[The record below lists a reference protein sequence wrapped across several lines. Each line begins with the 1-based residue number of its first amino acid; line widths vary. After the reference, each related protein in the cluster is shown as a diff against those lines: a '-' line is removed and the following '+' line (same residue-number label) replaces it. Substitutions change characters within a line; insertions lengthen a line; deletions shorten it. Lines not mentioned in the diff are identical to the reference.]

1 MKKSEFTHSECQ
13 ELPKI
18 KKKALALTDPHY
30 QTSKTSLLVFDFEPI
45 CYTSSLKRLNRSQI
59 QSTSIDG
66 KEVYILDDFF
76 TEEEGR
82 LLRDF
87 SAQATFSRNSYGSPE
102 AIENGEKPARS
113 MDGKERWQFFS
124 HPPEPIFEIYKLF
137 GTLADRLGAEI
148 TTLPWE
154 LCDPAGNGSPSVIGN
169 FVEEASHESMELGKH
184 QDSNP
189 QKGLPFAIPVL
200 YAPEP
205 SFHPQ
210 SFPNGEKGFPWIVS
224 VMLYVNAENYHSNY
238 CIGTAFYGTDQSV
251 AIRSAPNNM
260 RLVLFESDLF
270 HTIEESCI
278 PEGVKTW
285 RVSYVYKIIINP
297 RQKNESM
304 KQKFAQL
311 SAGLRNVPDPLADL
325 EI

>member
-1 MKKSEFTHSECQ
+1 MKNSELKHSETSK
-13 ELPKI
+13 LPKI
-18 KKKALALTDPHY
+18 KKKALVLTDLHY
-30 QTSKTSLLVFDFEPI
+30 QTSKTSLLVFDFEPFS
-45 CYTSSLKRLNRSQI
+45 YASSIKRLNNSQL

-66 KEVYILDDFF
+66 KEVYILDEFF
-76 TEEEGR
+76 TEEEGNQ
-82 LLRDF
+82 LRTF
-87 SAQATFSRNSYGSPE
+87 SKQATFSRNSYGSPE

-124 HPPEPIFEIYKLF
+124 HPPEPIYEVYKLF

-154 LCDPAGNGSPSVIGN
+154 LCDPAGHGSPSVIGN
-169 FVEEASHESMELGKH
+169 FIEEASYESMELGKH

-200 YAPEP
+200 YASEP
-205 SFHPQ
+205 ASHPSSFV
-210 SFPNGEKGFPWIVS
+210 NGEKGHPWIVS
-224 VMLYVNAENYHSNY
+224 VMLYVNADNYHSSY
-238 CIGTAFYGTDQSV
+238 SMGTAFYGSDQCI
-251 AIRSAPNNM
+251 AIRSSPNNM

-270 HTIEESCI
+270 HTIEESHI
-278 PEGVKTW
+278 PEEVKTW
-285 RVSYVYKIIINP
+285 RVSYVYKLIINP
-297 RQKNESM
+297 RRKTDSM

-311 SAGLRNVPDPLADL
+311 AAGLHNIPNPLADL